1 MCLRSTG
8 FSTQT
13 GACKNTLVE
22 SSFNVDK
29 MKETVMSEQKSYNPR
44 EHLVKIRSKD
54 GAMKDYYPAAWRL
67 YELTLRYPNANFSS
81 EIMLLDVERNL
92 VVVKCRLYLGA
103 SYGESEKKT
112 EALKSG
118 TLSTLDKVE
127 TAAKARCAR
136 DFGISTELALETDLE
151 TEVDLADEG
160 QLLPPSGTRNGHN
173 HNHQGDEA
181 VKARLNALYS
191 RAVKVKLCGASGQSL
206 LTSLSKLA
214 GVSSLTMEQ
223 LTMSHLDI
231 LEKAILTRE
240 AERVTG

>member
-1 MCLRSTG
+1 MEQARCVST
-8 FSTQT
+8 SSWN
-13 GACKNTLVE
+13 GAE
-22 SSFNVDK
+22 NVDT
-29 MKETVMSEQKSYNPR
+29 MKEMVMSEQKTYNPR

-54 GAMKDYYPAAWRL
+54 GGMKDYYPAAWRL

-103 SYGESEKKT
+103 SYEESEKKT

-136 DFGISTELALETDLE
+136 DFGISTELALETDLDG
-151 TEVDLADEG
+151 EVDLADEG
-160 QLLPPSGTRNGHN
+160 AILPPAGTRNGHN
-173 HNHQGDEA
+173 HNHQVDET
-181 VKARLNALYS
+181 VKARLNALYP

-206 LTSLSKLA
+206 LTSIAKLA
-214 GVSSLTMEQ
+214 GVPSLTMEQ
-223 LTMSHLDI
+223 LTLSQLDI
-231 LEKAILTRE
+231 LEKTIHRRE

>member
-1 MCLRSTG
+1 
-8 FSTQT
+8 
-13 GACKNTLVE
+13 
-22 SSFNVDK
+22 

-81 EIMLLDVERNL
+81 EIMLLDIERNL

-103 SYGESEKKT
+103 SYEQSEKKT

-118 TLSTLDKVE
+118 ALSTLDKVE

-136 DFGISTELALETDLE
+136 DFGISTELALETDLDSE
-151 TEVDLADEG
+151 GDLTDEA
-160 QLLPPSGTRNGHN
+160 QLLPPPGTKNGHN
-173 HNHQGDEA
+173 RNQQVDEA
-181 VKARLNALYS
+181 VKARLNALYP

-206 LTSLSKLA
+206 LTSISKLA

-223 LTMSHLDI
+223 LTMAHLDI
-231 LEKAILTRE
+231 LEKTILTRE

>member
-1 MCLRSTG
+1 
-8 FSTQT
+8 
-13 GACKNTLVE
+13 
-22 SSFNVDK
+22 
-29 MKETVMSEQKSYNPR
+29 MSEQKTYNPR

-81 EIMLLDVERNL
+81 EIMLLDVDRNL

-103 SYGESEKKT
+103 SYEQSEKKT

-136 DFGISTELALETDLE
+136 DFGISTELALETDLDS
-151 TEVDLADEG
+151 EVDLADEA
-160 QLLPPSGTRNGHN
+160 QLLPPSGARNGHSQ
-173 HNHQGDEA
+173 NHQVDEA
-181 VKARLNALYS
+181 VKARLNALYP

-206 LTSLSKLA
+206 LTSIGKLA
-214 GVSSLTMEQ
+214 GVSLLTMEQ
-223 LTMSHLDI
+223 LNMSHLDI
-231 LEKAILTRE
+231 LEKTILARE
-240 AERVTG
+240 GERVTG